1 MRVLLSND
9 GALHC
14 MEVVAAEVRAEDHEL
29 VLENSESF
37 VTVSGIVRANAE
49 AAVRTLFQE
58 GKADLTMYPSD
69 I

>member
-1 MRVLLSND
+1 MRVLLRSD

-14 MEVVAAEVRAEDHEL
+14 MEVLTAAVCPEDNEL
-29 VLENSESF
+29 TLENAETC

-49 AAVRTLFQE
+49 AAIRELYRE
-58 GKADLTMYPSD
+58 GKVDLTMYPSD